1 MRRTRMTSAALLVAL
16 SFALSGHAADGVF
29 DRTIPLAPT
38 GSFALRNVNG
48 PVTVEGWDRDA
59 VEVHAVKTAGAGGAV
74 LSEARIDVAA
84 SADAVSVTT
93 VYPQDETA
101 AEIAV
106 AYTVRVPRRVL
117 LKQVA
122 TVNGAVQVSGVEG
135 AGELR
140 SVNGNI
146 DVLDSAGGLSAHTTN
161 GDIHM
166 ALAKLNAPGPLTM
179 ETVNGS
185 IVLAVPK
192 DASASLEAASLN
204 GDFRSELP
212 LVVTTAYGASAYGAV
227 AYGPREI
234 RGQFGDGSTALRL
247 HTVNGAIRVLALTK
261 GI

>member
-1 MRRTRMTSAALLVAL
+1 MIPAALLVVL
-16 SFALSGHAADGVF
+16 SFAFSGHAADEVF

-38 GSFALRNVNG
+38 GSFAIRNVNG

-59 VEVHAVKTAGAGGAV
+59 VEVHAVKTADHGSAV

-93 VYPQDETA
+93 VYPRNGT

-106 AYTVRVPRRVL
+106 AYTVRVPRRAL
-117 LKQVA
+117 LQQVA
-122 TVNGAVQVSGVEG
+122 TVNGAVRVDGVAG
-135 AGELR
+135 PGELR

-146 DVLDSAGGLSAHTTN
+146 DVSDSAGGLSAHTTN
-161 GDIHM
+161 GNIHM
-166 ALAKLNAPGPLTM
+166 AFAKLNAPGPLTM
-179 ETVNGS
+179 ETINGS

-212 LVVTTAYGASAYGAV
+212 LVVTAAYGAIAH
-227 AYGPREI
+227 GPRQI
-234 RGQFGDGSTALRL
+234 RGQLGDGSTALYL
-247 HTVNGAIRVLALTK
+247 HTVNGAIRVVALTK
-261 GI
+261 VI

>member
-1 MRRTRMTSAALLVAL
+1 MTPAALLVAL
-16 SFALSGHAADGVF
+16 SFAFSGHAADGVF

-59 VEVHAVKTAGAGGAV
+59 VEVHAVKTSGAGGAV
-74 LSEARIDVAA
+74 VSEARIDVTA

-101 AEIAV
+101 EIAV
-106 AYTVRVPRRVL
+106 AYTVRVPRRAL

-135 AGELR
+135 TGELR

-146 DVLDSAGGLSAHTTN
+146 DVSDSAGGLSAHTTN

-166 ALAKLNAPGPLTM
+166 ALAKLHAPGPLTM

-212 LVVTTAYGASAYGAV
+212 LVVTTAYGATAYGAA

-234 RGQFGDGSTALRL
+234 RGQLGDGSTALRL
-247 HTVNGAIRVLALTK
+247 HTVNGAIRVLALAK